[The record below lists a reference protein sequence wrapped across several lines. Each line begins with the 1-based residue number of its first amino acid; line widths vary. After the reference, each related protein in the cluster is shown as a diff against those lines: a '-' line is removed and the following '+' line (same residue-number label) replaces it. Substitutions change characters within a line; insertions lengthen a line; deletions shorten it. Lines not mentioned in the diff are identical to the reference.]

1 MFCPL
6 HPRSGRASHGPG
18 SGTGN
23 PRTRTRYARRS
34 RAAEAMPPVIGVWEA
49 GAPRPR
55 EAADTEGTGEK
66 ESTRRTARSGT
77 GSPDRAAQRRATLWQ
92 KGGKR
97 TTGAAAAPGSVAGD
111 PERGKGPLPKCRPVA
126 PAARFAT
133 ESPKPRRRRKG
144 RRMGHAP
151 PKGPPPTR
159 EWPERGRSGAEAGTE
174 THQGE
179 GGRKPTRGRPNGGL
193 EGEGSRFRYH
203 STTGAW
209 TQPETLLSWPR
220 NLHPRQAKAERK
232 KPPRA
237 RAAARCGISF

>member
-1 MFCPL
+1 MLCPL

-18 SGTGN
+18 SGTGS

-55 EAADTEGTGEK
+55 TAPDTEGTGGK
-66 ESTRRTARSGT
+66 ESTRRTASSGHS
-77 GSPDRAAQRRATLWQ
+77 SPDRAAQRRANSGQ
-92 KGGKR
+92 KGGNK
-97 TTGAAAAPGSVAGD
+97 TTGAASDGPDGPRWAGARPRSPNAARS
-111 PERGKGPLPKCRPVA
+111 RPQ
-126 PAARFAT
+126 ARFAT

-203 STTGAW
+203 STSGAW
-209 TQPETLLSWPR
+209 TQPVTLLSWPR

-237 RAAARCGISF
+237 RAAARCDISF